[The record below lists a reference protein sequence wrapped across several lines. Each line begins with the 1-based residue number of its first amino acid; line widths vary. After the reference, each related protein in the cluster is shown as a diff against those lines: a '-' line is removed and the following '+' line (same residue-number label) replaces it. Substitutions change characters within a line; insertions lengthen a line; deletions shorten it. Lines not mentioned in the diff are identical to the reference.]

1 MLVRWDNIK
10 NALCLVVLIGLFHTA
25 HSSGND
31 TSGVTREV
39 EMSIEALQ
47 SEIAGRLS
55 NRDVTYMHGKVQVWT
70 SEPIRD
76 GENCSVVWKSR
87 QTDVSFPSK
96 CILRKA
102 MQSRSHQI
110 KPTIEHERST
120 PERRGFR
127 CDIGGAETISAPI
140 KVVDTFDLRKAE
152 KAEEAAYSV
161 FYSDPLPR
169 WWGVTRNVFNEL
181 SARVPEIS
189 TLIANKEIRIP
200 PDPEAIEA
208 SPAVVIHCRDEEEC
222 FETLKN
228 GKPLERP
235 KTNLR
240 IALPEEEEIESLQSA
255 IEALVRKCGNE
266 ERSLGRK
273 Q

>member
-1 MLVRWDNIK
+1 
-10 NALCLVVLIGLFHTA
+10 
-25 HSSGND
+25 
-31 TSGVTREV
+31 
-39 EMSIEALQ
+39 MSIEALQ